1 MICLLRSTCFQDPS
15 NIFPCLFL
23 LL

>member
-1 MICLLRSTCFQDPS
+1 MIFLLRSTCFQDPF
-15 NIFPCLFL
+15 NIFPYFFL

>member
-1 MICLLRSTCFQDPS
+1 MICLLRSTCFQDPF